1 MKMNKPAKRITT
13 ISLICGLTAAAVISA
28 QAIAAQG
35 IGDSTAVKGELP
47 VEAKGFQA
55 GAIIRDLPTRIRALY
70 VKERPDLCTT
80 SKRLIY
86 NGTLYVS
93 PDRVVPRAVAFRH
106 NHPKVKGI
114 EKAENKL
121 RLVFEMPQGVEVTAG
136 AGISD
141 CLLGPD
147 RFPKVEKITL
157 DGNPGRRY
165 TLKVKYIANRP
176 SQSSYM
182 AYFKTSLP
190 AGSVSKCT
198 YYLTWRGGRQ
208 APQSIRLESIA
219 IAPVRPPKRMF
230 IMPWGLTVDHV
241 ELLAPGFPEGYKS
254 LGMNMISMEYLGHW
268 REPRKVGRT
277 AKELKDYI
285 DFQAAVCAKA
295 RAGGVYVCYGAGG
308 SFFPFTANA
317 GYGISQWMSDPN
329 ARAIGADGK
338 PVPGWTGGYTP
349 CPSYRGRFYQ
359 EAVKTLETSEL
370 LRRAPA
376 SFFNFDTEYYGGGAR
391 GAKICFCKRCVA
403 GFEKWFKKKYP
414 NAQYVDPFEIEKHTS
429 RPVVKNWS
437 HAGLDPKDYHVKTKY
452 PMQYEAWVEFKIEQ
466 FGDMFAGFKKA
477 IVKATGH
484 VRTAPF
490 DKIVFSDWAGLYP
503 TLLMREQDLFGPS
516 ALHGIDLGCMGGYC
530 PPGFLTLPL
539 WQQYLDYYYDTL
551 GVRRIIYDSPAT
563 SGNGQAA
570 GGYELMPKHARY
582 YLLEA
587 AMNGVQGLLMFNY
600 SGLEGKQLQLNA
612 EVFGAFAL
620 VDDLIT
626 LGKRMKNLSVDGPQ
640 MHARG
645 LQIGQEYLILAG
657 DYYVDT
663 DRRVGTLTCP
673 VEKNVEVYDL
683 LKRKKLGELSPEK
696 QTIKLV
702 INGLGDRARFLYIGS
717 NWQQRVQR

>member
-1 MKMNKPAKRITT
+1 MDTGRFRT
-13 ISLICGLTAAAVISA
+13 LL
-28 QAIAAQG
+28 QALPLW
-35 IGDSTAVKGELP
+35 STALGVVVACTSVHGELP
-47 VEAKGFQA
+47 VEAEGFQA

-70 VKERPDLCTT
+70 MKERPDLCTT

-86 NGTLYVS
+86 NGNLYIS

-106 NHPKVKGI
+106 NHPKVKAI
-114 EKAENKL
+114 EKAENEL
-121 RLVFEMPQGVEVTAG
+121 RLVFEMPRGVEVTAG

-147 RFPKVEKITL
+147 RFPTVEEITL
-157 DGNPGRRY
+157 DGKAGRKY

-176 SQSSYM
+176 LQSSYM
-182 AYFKTSLP
+182 VYFKTSLP
-190 AGSVSKCT
+190 AGSVSRCN
-198 YYLTWRGGRQ
+198 YYLTWKGGRQ
-208 APQSIRLESIA
+208 APQCIRLESIA
-219 IAPVRPPKRMF
+219 IPPVRSPKRMF

-241 ELLAPGFPEGYKS
+241 ELLAPDFPEGYKS

-268 REPRKVGRT
+268 REPQRVGRT
-277 AKELKDYI
+277 AKELKEYI
-285 DFQAAVCAKA
+285 DFQAALWAKA
-295 RAGGVYVCYGAGG
+295 RRGGVYVCYGAGG
-308 SFFPFTANA
+308 SFFPFTPNA
-317 GYGISQWMSDPN
+317 VYGISQWMVDPE

-338 PVPGWTGGYTP
+338 PVRGWTGGYTP

-376 SFFNFDTEYYGGGAR
+376 SLFNFDTEYYGSGAR

-414 NAQYVDPFEIEKHTS
+414 NTQYVDPLEIEKNTS
-429 RPVVKNWS
+429 RPVAKSWS
-437 HAGLDPKDYHVKTKY
+437 HAGLDPKNYQVKTKY
-452 PMQYEAWVEFKIEQ
+452 PEQYEGWVEFKIEQ
-466 FGDMFAGFKKA
+466 FGDMFAGFKEA
-477 IVKATGH
+477 IMKATGR

-490 DKIVFSDWAGLYP
+490 DKLVFADWSGLYP
-503 TLLMREQDLFGPS
+503 ILLKREEDLFGPS
-516 ALHGIDLGCMGGYC
+516 ALHGIDLAAMGGYC

-551 GVRRIIYDSPAT
+551 KVRRIIYDSPAT

-570 GGYELMPKHARY
+570 GGYEPLPEHARY

-587 AMNGVQGLLMFNY
+587 AMNGVQGLLLFNY
-600 SGLEGKQLQLNA
+600 AGLEGRQLQLNA

-626 LGKRMKNLSVDGPQ
+626 VGKRMRNIAIDGPQ

-645 LQIGQEYLILAG
+645 LQIGGEYLILVG
-657 DYYVDT
+657 DHYVDT

-673 VEKNVEVYDL
+673 VKGRMPVYDL
-683 LKRKKLGELSPEK
+683 LKVKQIGELTRDNPRIEL
-696 QTIKLV
+696 TLE
-702 INGLGDRARFLYIGS
+702 GLGDRARFLYVGK
-717 NWQQRVQR
+717 NWAKRLKGEF

>member
-1 MKMNKPAKRITT
+1 M
-13 ISLICGLTAAAVISA
+13 AVGSVALGVLVGSA
-28 QAIAAQG
+28 WA
-35 IGDSTAVKGELP
+35 KGELL

-93 PDRVVPRAVAFRH
+93 SDRVVPRAVAFQH
-106 NHPKVKGI
+106 NHPNVKGI
-114 EKAENKL
+114 QKAENEL
-121 RLVFEMPQGVEVTAG
+121 SLVFEMPQSVEVTAG

-157 DGNPGRRY
+157 DGNPGRKY

-176 SQSSYM
+176 IQSSYM
-182 AYFKTSLP
+182 VYFKTSLP
-190 AGSVSKCT
+190 AGGVSKCN
-198 YYLTWRGGRQ
+198 YYLTWKGGRQ
-208 APQSIRLESIA
+208 APQPIRLESIA
-219 IAPVRPPKRMF
+219 IPPVRPPKRMF
-230 IMPWGLTVDHV
+230 IMPWGMTVDHV
-241 ELLAPGFPEGYKS
+241 ELLAPDFPEGYKS
-254 LGMNMISMEYLGHW
+254 LGINMISMEYLGHW

-285 DFQAAVCAKA
+285 NLQAAVWAKA
-295 RAGGVYVCYGAGG
+295 KAGGIYVCYGAGG

-317 GYGISQWMSDPN
+317 GYGMSQWMGDPD

-359 EAVKTLETSEL
+359 EALKTLETSEL

-376 SFFNFDTEYYGGGAR
+376 SLFNFDTEYYGGGAR
-391 GAKICFCKRCVA
+391 GAKICFCKRCVS
-403 GFEKWFKKKYP
+403 GFEKWFKKKHP
-414 NAQYVDPFEIEKHTS
+414 NVQYVDPFTIEKRTR
-429 RPVVKNWS
+429 RPVDKSWS
-437 HAGLDPKDYHVKTKY
+437 HAGLDPGKYRVKTDY
-452 PMQYEAWVEFKIEQ
+452 PVQYEAWVEFKIEQ
-466 FGDMFAGFKKA
+466 FGDMFAGFKEA

-490 DKIVFSDWAGLYP
+490 DKIVFADWAGLYP
-503 TLLMREQDLFGPS
+503 LLLKREEGLFGPS
-516 ALHGIDLGCMGGYC
+516 ALHGIDLGAMGGYC
-530 PPGFLTLPL
+530 PPAFLTLPL
-539 WQQYLDYYYDTL
+539 WQQYLDYYYDSL
-551 GVRRIIYDSPAT
+551 AVRRIIYDSPAT
-563 SGNGQAA
+563 SGNGRSA
-570 GGYELMPKHARY
+570 GGYEPMPEHARY

-600 SGLEGKQLQLNA
+600 GGLEGKQLQLNS

-626 LGKRMKNLSVDGPQ
+626 LGKRMRSLSIDGTR
-640 MHARG
+640 MHVRG
-645 LQIGQEYLILAG
+645 LQIGQEYLILVG

-673 VEKNVEVYDL
+673 VKAAMPVYDL
-683 LKRKKLGELSPEK
+683 LTRKQIGQLTSDNPR
-696 QTIKLV
+696 IKLTLD
-702 INGLGDRARFLYIGS
+702 GLDDRARFLYIGK
-717 NWQQRVQR
+717 NWAGRLKGEF